1 MDTYDEL
8 EMPFEEEMVY
18 ERVKR
23 NLDGAK
29 W

>member
-1 MDTYDEL
+1 MDTFDEL
-8 EMPFEEEMVY
+8 EMPFEEEMIA